1 MRAGGSGEWVLGVI
15 GGSGLYEIEGLTD
28 RETAVIDSP
37 WGAPSDPLVTGRL
50 DGVRLVFL
58 PRHGVGHRIP
68 PGSVNARANIDV
80 LKRAGCTDL
89 LSISAVGS
97 LREELAPGTFVVVDQ
112 FIDRTV
118 SRPASFFDNGVVAHV
133 SMADPV
139 CPRLSGFAAA
149 AAREAGAPT
158 VEGGVYVAVE
168 GPQFSTRAESE
179 LYRSWGASVIGMTAM
194 PEARLAREAE
204 LPYANVCM
212 VTDYDCWR
220 AETAHVEVA
229 GVLAMLKSNAE
240 TARDLIGRLVRA
252 LPDERPASAI
262 DSGLDFAVVTD
273 PALWPPDQVRKLAA
287 VCPRK
292 FGSG

>member
-1 MRAGGSGEWVLGVI
+1 MTAGGSGEWVLGVI

-28 RETAVIDSP
+28 RETVAIDSP
-37 WGAPSDPLVTGRL
+37 WGAPSDALVTGRL

-97 LREELAPGTFVVVDQ
+97 LREELAPGVFVVADQ

-139 CPRLSGFAAA
+139 CPRLSGLAAA
-149 AAREAGAPT
+149 AARKAAAPT

-194 PEARLAREAE
+194 PEVRLAREAE
-204 LPYANVCM
+204 LPYASVCM

-262 DSGLDFAVVTD
+262 DTGLDFAVVTD
-273 PALWPPDQVRKLAA
+273 AALWPPDQIRKLAA

>member
-28 RETAVIDSP
+28 RETVVIDSP
-37 WGAPSDPLVTGRL
+37 WGAPSDALVTGRL